1 MKHILT
7 ANYFCTE
14 HQITRR
20 KEQEGYGM
28 LNKLKIGSRLVV
40 LIAVQTIVL
49 VIIGAT
55 SIVGANFAAQ
65 TTESLNKNVIEQV
78 TLNQLNEVV
87 RSDLLNMINRVAI
100 GKVEWL
106 EGENNLT
113 AAKNLFVN
121 NWEEY
126 KEDKDVFEVQE
137 IDASLG
143 NEYNNVMGAFSDLG
157 LIFSRRDLSA
167 LNNYI
172 EFKIPSMVNP
182 FLLELNERVNE
193 QQLISEALFENTI
206 STNRMFLYG
215 SIAIILSGLLIA
227 GFLGYMIFKSISRPI
242 KKISETVGKVSD
254 GDYHARTSI
263 NGRDE
268 LSELG
273 QAFDDLLEDKVA
285 TLAQAEKDNELLNQ
299 SVISLL
305 QAVSKLS
312 RRDLTVKIPVTE
324 DVTGPVAD
332 ALNQLTMETSRVL
345 QGVRRISEEVAQAS
359 HVVKSQSDN
368 VISVATDE
376 RREVEETAQE
386 LAKAATAMN
395 VIAELATACNSAA
408 ENAIN
413 TTHTA
418 LETVT
423 STVNGINSIR
433 ENVHETE
440 KRIKRLGERS
450 QEISRAVNLINS
462 ISERTHILALNAS
475 MHAASAGEAGRGFA
489 VVADEVQRLAENARD
504 ATSQIATLVS
514 NIQVE
519 TADTVGTMNK
529 VITQVVEGSKLAEEA
544 GMQMERTKDSTEE
557 LVDSVK
563 QIAKSSIDQ
572 ARISN
577 KLQGR
582 ANQIKESSKKTSD
595 QLQEQNIQTI
605 RLVEFA
611 KGLLKAVQV
620 FKLPGIETGQSN
632 TLPEKP
638 VLDMGEIKQKLA
650 S

>member
-1 MKHILT
+1 
-7 ANYFCTE
+7 
-14 HQITRR
+14 
-20 KEQEGYGM
+20 M
-28 LNKLKIGSRLVV
+28 LSKLKIGPRLLT
-40 LIAVQTIVL
+40 LIAVQTIVMIAIGL
-49 VIIGAT
+49 TSIIGA
-55 SIVGANFAAQ
+55 NYAAQ

-78 TLNQLNEVV
+78 TLNQINEAV
-87 RSDLLNMINRVAI
+87 RSDLLEMINRVLI
-100 GKVEWL
+100 GKVDWN
-106 EGENNLT
+106 EGKSNLS
-113 AAKNLFVN
+113 AAKNLFIN
-121 NWEEY
+121 NWDEY
-126 KEDKDVFEVQE
+126 KEDKDAAEVQE
-137 IDASLG
+137 IEASLE
-143 NEYNNVMGAFSDLG
+143 NDYRNLILAFDDLG
-157 LIFSRRDLSA
+157 VIFEREDLTA

-172 EFKIPSMVNP
+172 EFRIPALVSP
-182 FLLELNERVNE
+182 FLVELNERVNE
-193 QQLISEALFENTI
+193 QQLLSEAKFEDTI
-206 STNRMFLYG
+206 ETNRMFLYG
-215 SIAIILSGLLIA
+215 SIAVIIAGLLLA
-227 GFLGYMIFKSISRPI
+227 GLLGYLIFRSITKPI
-242 KKISETVGKVSD
+242 KKISDTVGRVSE
-254 GDYHARTSI
+254 GDYYARTDI
-263 NGRDE
+263 DGRDE

-273 QAFDDLLEDKVA
+273 VAFDGLLEDKVA
-285 TLAQAEKDNELLNQ
+285 TLVQAEKENELLNQ

-312 RRDLTVKIPVTE
+312 RRDLTIKVPVTE

-332 ALNQLTMETSRVL
+332 ALNQLTTETSKVL

-359 HVVKSQSDN
+359 TVVKSQAEN
-368 VISVATDE
+368 VIAVANDE
-376 RREVEETAQE
+376 HREVEETALALDNAANAMNSISE
-386 LAKAATAMN
+386 LAR
-395 VIAELATACNSAA
+395 ACNTAA

-418 LETVT
+418 LTTVT

-529 VITQVVEGSKLAEEA
+529 VISQVVEGSKLAEEA
-544 GMQMERTKDSTEE
+544 GLQMEKTKDTTEE
-557 LVDSVK
+557 LVESVK
-563 QIAKSSIDQ
+563 EIARSSVDQ
-572 ARISN
+572 ARITN
-577 KLQGR
+577 VLKGR
-582 ANQIKESSKKTSD
+582 AEQIKESTQKTSE
-595 QLQEQNIQTI
+595 QLQEQNVQTA

-620 FKLPGIETGQSN
+620 FKLPMA
-632 TLPEKP
+632 EKITPQAQAEKDNVEQP
-638 VLDMGEIKQKLA
+638 VVDMGNMKQKLA

>member
-1 MKHILT
+1 
-7 ANYFCTE
+7 
-14 HQITRR
+14 
-20 KEQEGYGM
+20 M
-28 LNKLKIGSRLVV
+28 LSKLKIGSRLIM
-40 LIAVQTIVL
+40 LIAIQTIV
-49 VIIGAT
+49 VVVIGAT
-55 SIVGANFAAQ
+55 SIVGANFAAL

-78 TLNQLNEVV
+78 TLNQINEAV
-87 RSDLLNMINRVAI
+87 RSDLLEMINRVLI
-100 GKVEWL
+100 GKTDWA
-106 EGENNLT
+106 EGANNLS

-121 NWEEY
+121 NWDEY
-126 KEDKDVFEVQE
+126 KEDKSAQEVQE
-137 IDASLG
+137 IEASLQ
-143 NEYNNVMGAFSDLG
+143 NDYRNVITAFDDLG
-157 LIFSRRDLSA
+157 IIFQRRDLTA

-172 EFKIPSMVNP
+172 EFKIPTLVSP

-193 QQLISEALFENTI
+193 QQLLSEALFEDTI
-206 STNRMFLYG
+206 ATNKMFLYS
-215 SIAIILSGLLIA
+215 SIAIILAGLLIA
-227 GFLGYMIFKSISRPI
+227 SLLGYMILRSITKPVKR
-242 KKISETVGKVSD
+242 ISDTVGRVSE
-254 GDYHARTSI
+254 GDYYARTEI
-263 NGRDE
+263 HGRDE

-273 QAFDDLLEDKVA
+273 QAFDGLLEDKVSS
-285 TLAQAEKDNELLNQ
+285 LVQAEKENEQLNQ

-312 RRDLTVKIPVTE
+312 RRDLTIKIPVTE

-332 ALNQLTMETSRVL
+332 ALNQLTTETSRVL

-359 HVVKSQSDN
+359 TVVKSQSEM
-368 VISVATDE
+368 VIAVANDE
-376 RREVEETAQE
+376 HREVEETAQALANAASAMNAISE
-386 LAKAATAMN
+386 LART
-395 VIAELATACNSAA
+395 CNSAA

-418 LETVT
+418 LTTVT

-529 VITQVVEGSKLAEEA
+529 VITQVVEGTKLAEEA
-544 GMQMERTKDSTEE
+544 GVQMERTKDTTEE
-557 LVDSVK
+557 LVESVRE
-563 QIAKSSIDQ
+563 IARSSVDQ
-572 ARISN
+572 ARITNVLKS
-577 KLQGR
+577 R
-582 ANQIKESSKKTSD
+582 AEQIKESTQKTSK
-595 QLQEQNIQTI
+595 QLQEQNVQTV

-620 FKLPGIETGQSN
+620 FKLPVSDTTIIPDNKEGVKE
-632 TLPEKP
+632 EEP
-638 VLDMGEIKQKLA
+638 VVSMGNVGQKLA

>member
-1 MKHILT
+1 
-7 ANYFCTE
+7 
-14 HQITRR
+14 
-20 KEQEGYGM
+20 M

-40 LIAVQTIVL
+40 LIAIQTIVL

-137 IDASLG
+137 IEASLG

-172 EFKIPSMVNP
+172 EFKIPSIVNP

-193 QQLISEALFENTI
+193 QQLFSEALFENTI

-215 SIAIILSGLLIA
+215 SIAIIFSGLLIA

-254 GDYHARTSI
+254 GDYHARTNI

-273 QAFDDLLEDKVA
+273 QAFDGLLEDKVA

-332 ALNQLTMETSRVL
+332 ALNQLTTETSRVL

-577 KLQGR
+577 ELQGR
-582 ANQIKESSKKTSD
+582 ANQIKESTKKTSD

-632 TLPEKP
+632 TLQEKP
-638 VLDMGEIKQKLA
+638 VVDMGEIKQKLA

>member
-1 MKHILT
+1 
-7 ANYFCTE
+7 
-14 HQITRR
+14 
-20 KEQEGYGM
+20 M
-28 LNKLKIGSRLVV
+28 LNKLNIGSRLVV
-40 LIAVQTIVL
+40 LIAVQTVVLL
-49 VIIGAT
+49 VIGVT
-55 SIVGANFAAQ
+55 SIVGANYAAQ
-65 TTESLNKNVIEQV
+65 TTESLNRNVIEQV
-78 TLNQLNEVV
+78 TLNQLNEAV
-87 RSDLLNMINRVAI
+87 RSDLLEMVNRVAI
-100 GKVEWL
+100 GKIDWL
-106 EGENNLT
+106 DGQNNLV

-121 NWEEY
+121 NWDEY
-126 KEDKDVFEVQE
+126 KEDKNAFEAQE
-137 IDASLG
+137 IEASLG
-143 NEYNNVMGAFSDLG
+143 NEYKNVLLAINDMG

-172 EFKIPSMVNP
+172 EFKIPSLINP

-193 QQLISEALFENTI
+193 QQLFSESLFDETI
-206 STNRMFLYG
+206 STNQNFLYS
-215 SIAIILSGLLIA
+215 SIAIIISGLLIA
-227 GFLGYMIFKSISRPI
+227 GVLGYLIFKSISRPI
-242 KKISETVGKVSD
+242 KKISETVGKVSE
-254 GDYHARTSI
+254 GDYYARTKI

-273 QAFDDLLEDKVA
+273 QAFDELLEDKVA
-285 TLAQAEKDNELLNQ
+285 TLVQAEKDNELLNQ

-312 RRDLTVKIPVTE
+312 RRDLTVRIPVTE

-332 ALNQLTMETSRVL
+332 ALNQLTTETSSVL
-345 QGVRRISEEVAQAS
+345 LGVRRISEEVARAS
-359 HVVKSQSDN
+359 NVVKSQSDI
-368 VISVATDE
+368 VIAVATDE
-376 RREVEETAQE
+376 RKEVEETAQE
-386 LAKAATAMN
+386 LAKAASAMN
-395 VIAELATACNSAA
+395 IIADLAQSCNTAA

-423 STVNGINSIR
+423 STVNGINGIR

-544 GMQMERTKDSTEE
+544 GMQMERTKDSTAQ
-557 LVDSVK
+557 LVDSVR
-563 QIAKSSIDQ
+563 QIAKSSVDQ

-577 KLQGR
+577 ELQGR
-582 ANQIKESSKKTSD
+582 ANQIKDSTKKTSE
-595 QLQEQNIQTI
+595 QLHEQNVQTT

-620 FKLPGIETGQSN
+620 FKLPGIDSGSPDTQQ
-632 TLPEKP
+632 EKP
-638 VLDMGEIKQKLA
+638 VLTMGEIKQKLA

>member
-1 MKHILT
+1 
-7 ANYFCTE
+7 
-14 HQITRR
+14 
-20 KEQEGYGM
+20 M
-28 LNKLKIGSRLVV
+28 LGKLKIGSRLLM
-40 LIAVQTIVL
+40 LIAVQTIV
-49 VIIGAT
+49 VIIIGLT
-55 SIVGANFAAQ
+55 SVIGANYAAQ
-65 TTESLNKNVIEQV
+65 TTESLNRNVIEQV
-78 TLNQLNEVV
+78 TLNQINEAV
-87 RSDLLNMINRVAI
+87 RSDLLEMINRVLI
-100 GKVEWL
+100 GKVDWS
-106 EGENNLT
+106 EGESNLS
-113 AAKNLFVN
+113 AARNLFVN
-121 NWEEY
+121 NWDEY
-126 KEDKDVFEVQE
+126 KEDKSAAEVQE
-137 IDASLG
+137 IEASLE
-143 NEYNNVMGAFSDLG
+143 NDYKNVMQAFTDLAI
-157 LIFSRRDLSA
+157 IFQRRDLTA

-172 EFKIPSMVNP
+172 EFKIPTLVNP

-193 QQLISEALFENTI
+193 QQLLSEAQFEDTI
-206 STNRMFLYG
+206 ATNRMFLYG
-215 SIAIILSGLLIA
+215 SISIILAGLLLA
-227 GFLGYMIFKSISRPI
+227 GLLGYLIFRSITKPI
-242 KKISETVGKVSD
+242 KRISDTVGSVSE
-254 GDYHARTSI
+254 GDYYARTEI
-263 NGRDE
+263 KGRDE

-273 QAFDDLLEDKVA
+273 QAFDGLLEDKVS
-285 TLAQAEKDNELLNQ
+285 TLVQAERENELLNQ

-312 RRDLTVKIPVTE
+312 RRDLTIKVPVTE

-332 ALNQLTMETSRVL
+332 ALNQLTTETSRVL

-359 HVVKSQSDN
+359 TVVKSQAEN
-368 VISVATDE
+368 VIAVATDE
-376 RREVEETAQE
+376 HREVEETAQALE
-386 LAKAATAMN
+386 KAATAMN
-395 VIAELATACNSAA
+395 SISELARACNTAA

-418 LETVT
+418 LTTVT

-433 ENVHETE
+433 ENIHETE

-544 GMQMERTKDSTEE
+544 GLQMERTKDTTEE
-557 LVDSVK
+557 LVESVK
-563 QIAKSSIDQ
+563 EIARSSVDQ
-572 ARISN
+572 ARITN
-577 KLQGR
+577 VLKGR
-582 ANQIKESSKKTSD
+582 AEQIKESTQNTSK
-595 QLQEQNIQTI
+595 QLQEQSVQTA

-620 FKLPGIETGQSN
+620 FKLPTS
-632 TLPEKP
+632 EKAAATPAKEPGEEEPP
-638 VLDMGEIKQKLA
+638 VVEMGNVKRKLA

>member
-1 MKHILT
+1 
-7 ANYFCTE
+7 
-14 HQITRR
+14 
-20 KEQEGYGM
+20 M
-28 LNKLKIGSRLVV
+28 LSKLKIGSRLLM

-49 VIIGAT
+49 VVIGLT
-55 SIVGANFAAQ
+55 SIIGANFAAQ

-78 TLNQLNEVV
+78 TLNQINEAV
-87 RSDLLNMINRVAI
+87 RSDLLEMVNRVLI
-100 GKVEWL
+100 GKTDWS
-106 EGENNLT
+106 EGESNLL
-113 AAKNLFVN
+113 AAKNLFIN

-126 KEDKDVFEVQE
+126 KEDKSALEVQE
-137 IDASLG
+137 IEASLE
-143 NEYNNVMGAFSDLG
+143 NDYQNVLLAINDLDV
-157 LIFSRRDLSA
+157 IFQRRDLTA

-172 EFKIPSMVNP
+172 EFKIPTLVSP

-193 QQLISEALFENTI
+193 NQLLSEAQFEQTI
-206 STNRMFLYG
+206 ETNKLFLYG
-215 SIAIILSGLLIA
+215 SVAIIVAGLLLA
-227 GFLGYMIFKSISRPI
+227 SLLGYLIRRSITKPI
-242 KKISETVGKVSD
+242 KRISDTVGKVSE
-254 GDYHARTSI
+254 GDYYARTAI
-263 NGRDE
+263 RGRDE

-273 QAFDDLLEDKVA
+273 QAFDGLLQDKVS
-285 TLAQAEKDNELLNQ
+285 TLVQAEKENELLNQ
-299 SVISLL
+299 SVITLL

-312 RRDLTVKIPVTE
+312 RRDLTVKVPVTE

-332 ALNQLTMETSRVL
+332 ALNQLTSETSRVL

-359 HVVKSQSDN
+359 SVVKSQSDI
-368 VISVATDE
+368 VIAVANE
-376 RREVEETAQE
+376 EHLEVEETAQALASAANAMNTISE
-386 LAKAATAMN
+386 LART
-395 VIAELATACNSAA
+395 CNTVA

-418 LETVT
+418 LTTVT
-423 STVNGINSIR
+423 STVSGINNIR

-529 VITQVVEGSKLAEEA
+529 VITQVVEGTKLAEEA
-544 GMQMERTKDSTEE
+544 GVQMEKTKDTTEE
-557 LVDSVK
+557 LVESVRE
-563 QIAKSSIDQ
+563 IARSSVDQ
-572 ARISN
+572 ARITN
-577 KLQGR
+577 VLKGR
-582 ANQIKESSKKTSD
+582 ADQIKESTQKTSK
-595 QLQEQNIQTI
+595 QLQEQNVQTA

-620 FKLPGIETGQSN
+620 FKLPISDTTIVPGNKEDGEQ
-632 TLPEKP
+632 EEP
-638 VLDMGEIKQKLA
+638 VVKMGNVGQKLA

>member
-1 MKHILT
+1 
-7 ANYFCTE
+7 
-14 HQITRR
+14 
-20 KEQEGYGM
+20 M
-28 LNKLKIGSRLVV
+28 LSKLKIGSRLLM
-40 LIAVQTIVL
+40 LIAVQTIVVV
-49 VIIGAT
+49 VIGLT
-55 SIVGANFAAQ
+55 SIVGANYAAQ
-65 TTESLNKNVIEQV
+65 TTESLNRNVIEQV
-78 TLNQLNEVV
+78 TLNQINEAV
-87 RSDLLNMINRVAI
+87 RSDLLEMINRVLI
-100 GKVEWL
+100 GKTDWS
-106 EGENNLT
+106 EGESNLIS
-113 AAKNLFVN
+113 AKSLFIN
-121 NWEEY
+121 NWDEY
-126 KEDKDVFEVQE
+126 KEDKDALEVQE
-137 IDASLG
+137 IEASLE
-143 NEYNNVMGAFSDLG
+143 NDYRNVVLAFSDLG
-157 LIFSRRDLSA
+157 VIFQRKDLTA

-172 EFKIPSMVNP
+172 EFKIPALVNP

-193 QQLISEALFENTI
+193 QQLLSEAQFEDTI
-206 STNRMFLYG
+206 ETNKMFLYG
-215 SIAIILSGLLIA
+215 SIAIILAGLLVA
-227 GFLGYMIFKSISRPI
+227 GLLGYLILRSITKPI
-242 KKISETVGKVSD
+242 KKISDTVGKVSE
-254 GDYHARTSI
+254 GDYYARTDI
-263 NGRDE
+263 HGRDE

-273 QAFDDLLEDKVA
+273 QAFDGLLKDKVS
-285 TLAQAEKDNELLNQ
+285 TLVQAEKENELLNQ

-312 RRDLTVKIPVTE
+312 RRDLTIKVPVTE

-332 ALNQLTMETSRVL
+332 ALNQLTTETSRVL
-345 QGVRRISEEVAQAS
+345 HGVRRISEEVAQAS
-359 HVVKSQSDN
+359 AVVKSQAEV
-368 VISVATDE
+368 VIAVANDE
-376 RREVEETAQE
+376 RKEVEETAQALASAANAMNAISE
-386 LAKAATAMN
+386 LART
-395 VIAELATACNSAA
+395 CNTAA

-418 LETVT
+418 LTTVT

-529 VITQVVEGSKLAEEA
+529 VITQVVEGTKLAEEA
-544 GMQMERTKDSTEE
+544 GVQMERTKDSTEE
-557 LVDSVK
+557 LVESVK
-563 QIAKSSIDQ
+563 EIARSSVDQ
-572 ARISN
+572 ARITN
-577 KLQGR
+577 VLKGR
-582 ANQIKESSKKTSD
+582 AEQIKESTQKTSK
-595 QLQEQNIQTI
+595 QLQEQNVQTA

-620 FKLPGIETGQSN
+620 FRLPISETAATPDNKEVDEQGQ
-632 TLPEKP
+632 P
-638 VLDMGEIKQKLA
+638 VVSMGDVGQKLA

>member
-1 MKHILT
+1 M
-7 ANYFCTE
+7 
-14 HQITRR
+14 
-20 KEQEGYGM
+20 
-28 LNKLKIGSRLVV
+28 VV

-137 IDASLG
+137 IEASLG
-143 NEYNNVMGAFSDLG
+143 NEYNNVIGAFSDLG

-193 QQLISEALFENTI
+193 QQLFSEALFENTI

-254 GDYHARTSI
+254 GDYHARTKI

-273 QAFDDLLEDKVA
+273 QAFDGLLEDKVA

-577 KLQGR
+577 ELQGR
-582 ANQIKESSKKTSD
+582 ANQIKESTKKTSD

-632 TLPEKP
+632 TLQEKP
-638 VLDMGEIKQKLA
+638 VVEMGEIKQKLA

>member
-1 MKHILT
+1 
-7 ANYFCTE
+7 
-14 HQITRR
+14 
-20 KEQEGYGM
+20 M
-28 LNKLKIGSRLVV
+28 LSKIKIGSRLLMLITIQTVV
-40 LIAVQTIVL
+40 VV
-49 VIIGAT
+49 VIGLT
-55 SIVGANFAAQ
+55 SIVGANYAAL

-78 TLNQLNEVV
+78 TLNQINEAV
-87 RSDLLNMINRVAI
+87 RSDLLEMINRVLI
-100 GKVEWL
+100 GKTDWS
-106 EGENNLT
+106 EGESNLI
-113 AAKNLFVN
+113 AAKNLFIN
-121 NWEEY
+121 NWDEY
-126 KEDKDVFEVQE
+126 KEDKTAEDVRE
-137 IDASLG
+137 IEASLE
-143 NEYNNVMGAFSDLG
+143 NDYRNVILAFDDLG
-157 LIFSRRDLSA
+157 IIFERRDLTA

-172 EFKIPSMVNP
+172 EFKIPALVSP

-193 QQLISEALFENTI
+193 HQLISEAQFEETI
-206 STNRMFLYG
+206 TTNRLFLYG
-215 SIAIILSGLLIA
+215 SIAIILSGLLFA
-227 GFLGYMIFKSISRPI
+227 GMLGYLIVRSITKPI
-242 KKISETVGKVSD
+242 KRISDTVGMVSG
-254 GDYHARTSI
+254 GDYYARTDI
-263 NGRDE
+263 QGRDE
-268 LSELG
+268 LSQLG
-273 QAFDDLLEDKVA
+273 QAFDGLLEDKVS
-285 TLAQAEKDNELLNQ
+285 TLVQAEKENEKLNQ

-312 RRDLTVKIPVTE
+312 RRDLTIKIPVTE

-332 ALNQLTMETSRVL
+332 ALNQLTTETSRVL

-359 HVVKSQSDN
+359 SVVKAQSEN
-368 VISVATDE
+368 VIEVANDE
-376 RREVEETAQE
+376 RREVEETAQALASAAGAMNTISE
-386 LAKAATAMN
+386 LART
-395 VIAELATACNSAA
+395 CNTAA

-418 LETVT
+418 LITVT

-433 ENVHETE
+433 ENIHETE

-529 VITQVVEGSKLAEEA
+529 VITQVVEGTKLAEEA
-544 GMQMERTKDSTEE
+544 GVQMERTKDTTTE
-557 LVDSVK
+557 LVESVRE
-563 QIAKSSIDQ
+563 IARSSVDQ
-572 ARISN
+572 ARITN
-577 KLQGR
+577 VLKGR
-582 ANQIKESSKKTSD
+582 AEQIKESTQKTSKK
-595 QLQEQNIQTI
+595 LQEQNIQTV

-620 FKLPGIETGQSN
+620 FKLPVSDTTIIPDTKDED
-632 TLPEKP
+632 EKQI
-638 VLDMGEIKQKLA
+638 VKMDKVGQKLA

>member
-1 MKHILT
+1 MLT
-7 ANYFCTE
+7 
-14 HQITRR
+14 
-20 KEQEGYGM
+20 K
-28 LNKLKIGSRLVV
+28 LNIGARLVV

-49 VIIGAT
+49 LVIGVT
-55 SIVGANFAAQ
+55 SITGAKYASQ
-65 TTESLNKNVIEQV
+65 TTESLNRNVIEQV
-78 TLNQLNEVV
+78 TLNQLNEAV
-87 RSDLLNMINRVAI
+87 RSDLLEMVNRIAI
-100 GKVEWL
+100 GKTEWSD
-106 EGENNLT
+106 GQANLI
-113 AAKNLFVN
+113 AAKNLFIN
-121 NWEEY
+121 NWDEY
-126 KEDKDVFEVQE
+126 KEDKDAREVQE
-137 IDASLG
+137 IEASLG
-143 NEYNNVMGAFSDLG
+143 NEYKNVLRAIDDIG
-157 LIFSRRDLSA
+157 LIISRRDLTT

-172 EFKIPSMVNP
+172 DFKVPSLVNP
-182 FLLELNERVNE
+182 FLIELNERVNE
-193 QQLISEALFENTI
+193 QQLISESLFEETI
-206 STNRMFLYG
+206 STNQKFFYASL
-215 SIAIILSGLLIA
+215 AIILTGLLVA
-227 GFLGYMIFKSISRPI
+227 GMLGYFIFRSISRPI
-242 KKISETVGKVSD
+242 KKISETVGKVSE
-254 GDYHARTSI
+254 GDYYARTDIHGS
-263 NGRDE
+263 DE

-273 QAFDDLLEDKVA
+273 QAFDDLLKDKVA
-285 TLAQAEKDNELLNQ
+285 TLVQAEKDNELLNQ

-305 QAVSKLS
+305 KAVSKLS
-312 RRDLTVKIPVTE
+312 RRDLTVRIPVTE

-332 ALNQLTMETSRVL
+332 ALNQLTNETSRVL
-345 QGVRRISEEVAQAS
+345 LGVRRISEEVAQAS
-359 HVVKSQSDN
+359 NMVKSQSDM
-368 VISVATDE
+368 VIAVATDE
-376 RREVEETAQE
+376 RREVEETVQE
-386 LAKAATAMN
+386 LAKAASAMN
-395 VIAELATACNSAA
+395 VISELAQACNSAA
-408 ENAIN
+408 ENAID

-423 STVNGINSIR
+423 STVNGINGIR
-433 ENVHETE
+433 ENIHETE

-544 GMQMERTKDSTEE
+544 GVQMERTKDSTEQ

-577 KLQGR
+577 ELQGR
-582 ANQIKESSKKTSD
+582 ANQIKQSTKKTSE
-595 QLQEQNIQTI
+595 QLQEQNIQTT

-611 KGLLKAVQV
+611 RGLLKAVQV
-620 FKLPGIETGQSN
+620 FKLPGIDSGRATVQEEKVA
-632 TLPEKP
+632 LPISE
-638 VLDMGEIKQKLA
+638 MKQKMA

>member
-1 MKHILT
+1 
-7 ANYFCTE
+7 
-14 HQITRR
+14 
-20 KEQEGYGM
+20 M
-28 LNKLKIGSRLVV
+28 LSKLKIGSRLLM
-40 LIAVQTIVL
+40 LIAVQTTVL
-49 VIIGAT
+49 VVIGLT
-55 SIVGANFAAQ
+55 SIVGANYAAQ

-78 TLNQLNEVV
+78 TLNQINEAL
-87 RSDLLNMINRVAI
+87 RSDLLEMVNRVLI
-100 GKVEWL
+100 GKTDWS
-106 EGENNLT
+106 EGRQNLS
-113 AAKNLFVN
+113 AAKSLFIN
-121 NWEEY
+121 NWDEY
-126 KEDKDVFEVQE
+126 KEDKSAQE
-137 IDASLG
+137 LKEIEASLQ
-143 NEYNNVMGAFSDLG
+143 NDYENVLVAFGDLDV
-157 LIFSRRDLSA
+157 IFDRNDLTA

-172 EFKIPSMVNP
+172 EFKIPTLVSP

-193 QQLISEALFENTI
+193 NQLLSEAQFENTI
-206 STNRMFLYG
+206 ETNKLFFTG
-215 SIAIILSGLLIA
+215 SIAIIVAGLFLAGLL
-227 GFLGYMIFKSISRPI
+227 GYLILRSITKPI
-242 KKISETVGKVSD
+242 KKISDTVGKVSE
-254 GDYHARTSI
+254 GDYYARTTI
-263 NGRDE
+263 KGRDE

-273 QAFDDLLEDKVA
+273 QAFDGLLEDKVSS
-285 TLAQAEKDNELLNQ
+285 LVRAEKENELLNQ

-312 RRDLTVKIPVTE
+312 RRDLTIKVPVTE

-332 ALNQLTMETSRVL
+332 ALNQLSTETSRVL
-345 QGVRRISEEVAQAS
+345 QGVRRISEEVAEAS
-359 HVVKSQSDN
+359 NTVKSQAEIA
-368 VISVATDE
+368 ISVTNDE
-376 RREVEETAQE
+376 HKEVEEAAQE
-386 LAKAATAMN
+386 LAKAASAMTA
-395 VIAELATACNSAA
+395 ISELARNCNTVA
-408 ENAIN
+408 ENAIE

-418 LETVT
+418 MVTVT
-423 STVNGINSIR
+423 STVSGINSIR

-544 GMQMERTKDSTEE
+544 GIQMERTKDTTEE
-557 LVDSVK
+557 LVESVRE
-563 QIAKSSIDQ
+563 IATKSVNQ
-572 ARISN
+572 ARITN
-577 KLQGR
+577 VLKGR
-582 ANQIKESSKKTSD
+582 AEQIMESTQKTSL
-595 QLQEQNIQTI
+595 QLQEQNVQSG

-620 FKLPGIETGQSN
+620 FKLPISDTTIVPDNKEESEQ
-632 TLPEKP
+632 EKP
-638 VLDMGEIKQKLA
+638 VVKMGGVGQKLA

>member
-1 MKHILT
+1 M
-7 ANYFCTE
+7 
-14 HQITRR
+14 
-20 KEQEGYGM
+20 
-28 LNKLKIGSRLVV
+28 VV

-106 EGENNLT
+106 EGDNNLT

-137 IDASLG
+137 IEASLG
-143 NEYNNVMGAFSDLG
+143 NEYDNVIGAFSDLG

-193 QQLISEALFENTI
+193 QQLFSEALFENTI

-332 ALNQLTMETSRVL
+332 ALNQLTTETSRVL

-620 FKLPGIETGQSN
+620 FKLPGIETGQPN
-632 TLPEKP
+632 TPQEKP

>member
-1 MKHILT
+1 
-7 ANYFCTE
+7 
-14 HQITRR
+14 
-20 KEQEGYGM
+20 M
-28 LNKLKIGSRLVV
+28 LSKIKIGSRLLMLITIQTVV
-40 LIAVQTIVL
+40 VV
-49 VIIGAT
+49 VIGLT
-55 SIVGANFAAQ
+55 SIVGANYAAL

-78 TLNQLNEVV
+78 TLNQINEAV
-87 RSDLLNMINRVAI
+87 RSDLLEMINRVLI
-100 GKVEWL
+100 GKTDWS
-106 EGENNLT
+106 EGESNLI
-113 AAKNLFVN
+113 AAKNLFIN
-121 NWEEY
+121 NWDEY
-126 KEDKDVFEVQE
+126 KEDKTAEDVRE
-137 IDASLG
+137 IEASLE
-143 NEYNNVMGAFSDLG
+143 NDYRNVILAFDDLG
-157 LIFSRRDLSA
+157 IIFERRDLTA

-172 EFKIPSMVNP
+172 EFKIPALVSP

-193 QQLISEALFENTI
+193 HQLISEAQFEETI
-206 STNRMFLYG
+206 TTNRLFLYG
-215 SIAIILSGLLIA
+215 SIAIILSGLLFA
-227 GFLGYMIFKSISRPI
+227 GMLGYLIVRSITKPI
-242 KKISETVGKVSD
+242 KRISDTVGMVSG
-254 GDYHARTSI
+254 GDYYARTDI
-263 NGRDE
+263 QGRDE
-268 LSELG
+268 LSQLG
-273 QAFDDLLEDKVA
+273 QAFDGLLEDKVS
-285 TLAQAEKDNELLNQ
+285 TLVQAEKENEILNQ

-312 RRDLTVKIPVTE
+312 RRDLTIKIPVTE

-332 ALNQLTMETSRVL
+332 ALNQLTTETSRVL

-359 HVVKSQSDN
+359 SVVKAQSEN
-368 VISVATDE
+368 VIEVANDE
-376 RREVEETAQE
+376 RREVEETAQALASAAGAMNTISE
-386 LAKAATAMN
+386 LART
-395 VIAELATACNSAA
+395 CNTAA

-418 LETVT
+418 LITVT

-433 ENVHETE
+433 ENIHETE

-529 VITQVVEGSKLAEEA
+529 VITQVVEGTKLAEEA
-544 GMQMERTKDSTEE
+544 GVQMERTKDTTTE
-557 LVDSVK
+557 LVESVRE
-563 QIAKSSIDQ
+563 IARSSVDQ
-572 ARISN
+572 ARITN
-577 KLQGR
+577 VLKGR
-582 ANQIKESSKKTSD
+582 AEQIKESTQKTSKK
-595 QLQEQNIQTI
+595 LQEQNIQTV

-620 FKLPGIETGQSN
+620 FKLPVSDTTIIPDTKDED
-632 TLPEKP
+632 EKQI
-638 VLDMGEIKQKLA
+638 VKMDKVGQKLA

>member
-1 MKHILT
+1 M
-7 ANYFCTE
+7 
-14 HQITRR
+14 
-20 KEQEGYGM
+20 
-28 LNKLKIGSRLVV
+28 VV

-137 IDASLG
+137 IEASLG
-143 NEYNNVMGAFSDLG
+143 NEYNNVIGAFSDLG

-193 QQLISEALFENTI
+193 QQLFSEALFENTI

-254 GDYHARTSI
+254 GDYHARTKI

-273 QAFDDLLEDKVA
+273 QAFDGLLEDKVA

-332 ALNQLTMETSRVL
+332 ALNQLTTETSRVL
-345 QGVRRISEEVAQAS
+345 QGVRRISEEVAHAS

-577 KLQGR
+577 ELQGR
-582 ANQIKESSKKTSD
+582 ANQIKESTKKTSD

-632 TLPEKP
+632 TLQEKP
-638 VLDMGEIKQKLA
+638 VVEMGEIKQKLA

>member
-1 MKHILT
+1 
-7 ANYFCTE
+7 
-14 HQITRR
+14 
-20 KEQEGYGM
+20 M

-40 LIAVQTIVL
+40 LIAVQTVVLL
-49 VIIGAT
+49 VIGLT
-55 SIVGANFAAQ
+55 SIVGANYAAQ

-78 TLNQLNEVV
+78 TLNQLNEAV
-87 RSDLLNMINRVAI
+87 RSDLLEMINRVAI
-100 GKVEWL
+100 GKIDWRDGHEH
-106 EGENNLT
+106 LT

-121 NWEEY
+121 NWDEY
-126 KEDKDVFEVQE
+126 KEDKDAYEREE
-137 IDASLG
+137 IEASLG
-143 NEYNNVMGAFSDLG
+143 NEYKNVMLAIDDLG

-172 EFKIPSMVNP
+172 EFKIPSLVNP

-193 QQLISEALFENTI
+193 QQLFSESLFEDTI
-206 STNRMFLYG
+206 STNRMFLYS
-215 SIAIILSGLLIA
+215 SIAIIFAGLLVA
-227 GFLGYMIFKSISRPI
+227 GILGYLIFRSISRPI
-242 KKISETVGKVSD
+242 KKISDTVGKVSE
-254 GDYHARTSI
+254 GDYYARTSI
-263 NGRDE
+263 SGRDE

-273 QAFDDLLEDKVA
+273 QAFDELLEDKVA
-285 TLAQAEKDNELLNQ
+285 TLVQAEKDNELLNQ

-332 ALNQLTMETSRVL
+332 ALNQLTTETSRVL

-359 HVVKSQSDN
+359 SVVKSQSDI
-368 VISVATDE
+368 VIAVATDE
-376 RREVEETAQE
+376 RKEVEETAQE
-386 LAKAATAMN
+386 LSKAAMAMN
-395 VIAELATACNSAA
+395 VIVELAQACNAAA

-418 LETVT
+418 LDTVT
-423 STVNGINSIR
+423 STVKGINGIR

-489 VVADEVQRLAENARD
+489 VVADEVQRLAENARE

-557 LVDSVK
+557 LVDSVR
-563 QIAKSSIDQ
+563 QIAKSSVDQ

-577 KLQGR
+577 ELQGR
-582 ANQIKESSKKTSD
+582 ANQIKESTKKTSE
-595 QLQEQNIQTI
+595 QLLEQNVQTT

-611 KGLLKAVQV
+611 KSLLKAVQV
-620 FKLPGIETGQSN
+620 FKLPGSESSVMTKQQD
-632 TLPEKP
+632 KP
-638 VLDMGEIKQKLA
+638 VLNMGEIKQKLA

>member
-1 MKHILT
+1 
-7 ANYFCTE
+7 
-14 HQITRR
+14 
-20 KEQEGYGM
+20 M
-28 LNKLKIGSRLVV
+28 LSKLKIGSRLLM
-40 LIAVQTIVL
+40 LIAVQTIVVIVIGL
-49 VIIGAT
+49 TSIIGA
-55 SIVGANFAAQ
+55 NYAAQ

-78 TLNQLNEVV
+78 TLNQINEAV
-87 RSDLLNMINRVAI
+87 RSDLLEMINRVLI
-100 GKVEWL
+100 GKVDWS
-106 EGENNLT
+106 EGESNLS
-113 AAKNLFVN
+113 AARNLFVN
-121 NWEEY
+121 NWDEY
-126 KEDKDVFEVQE
+126 KEDKSAAEVQE
-137 IDASLG
+137 IEASLE
-143 NEYNNVMGAFSDLG
+143 NDYKNVMQAFTDLAI
-157 LIFSRRDLSA
+157 IFQRRDLTA

-172 EFKIPSMVNP
+172 EFKIPTLVNP

-193 QQLISEALFENTI
+193 QQLLSEAQFEDTI
-206 STNRMFLYG
+206 ATNRMFLYG
-215 SIAIILSGLLIA
+215 SISIILAGLLLA
-227 GFLGYMIFKSISRPI
+227 GLLGYLIFRSITKPI
-242 KKISETVGKVSD
+242 KRISDTVGSVSE
-254 GDYHARTSI
+254 GDYYARTEI
-263 NGRDE
+263 KGRDE

-273 QAFDDLLEDKVA
+273 QAFDGLLEDKVS
-285 TLAQAEKDNELLNQ
+285 TLVQAERENELLNQ

-312 RRDLTVKIPVTE
+312 RRDLTIKVPVTE

-332 ALNQLTMETSRVL
+332 ALNQLTTETSRVL

-359 HVVKSQSDN
+359 TVVKSQAEN
-368 VISVATDE
+368 VIAVATDE
-376 RREVEETAQE
+376 HREVEETAQALE
-386 LAKAATAMN
+386 KAATAMN
-395 VIAELATACNSAA
+395 SISELARACNTAA

-418 LETVT
+418 LTTVT

-433 ENVHETE
+433 ENIHETE

-544 GMQMERTKDSTEE
+544 GLQMERTKDTTEE
-557 LVDSVK
+557 LVESVK
-563 QIAKSSIDQ
+563 EIARSSVDQ
-572 ARISN
+572 ARITN
-577 KLQGR
+577 VLKGR
-582 ANQIKESSKKTSD
+582 AEQIKESTQNTSK
-595 QLQEQNIQTI
+595 QLQEQSVQTA

-620 FKLPGIETGQSN
+620 FKLPTS
-632 TLPEKP
+632 EKAAATPAKEPGEEEPP
-638 VLDMGEIKQKLA
+638 VVEMGNVKRKLA